1 MAELE
6 PGGGRGAMLVLA
18 VPSDVMEASI
28 EYLVDKRADALALQI
43 IKGEVCGAGVC
54 LLESDSGVRV
64 KVVGPDL

>member
-1 MAELE
+1 
-6 PGGGRGAMLVLA
+6 MLVLA

-43 IKGEVCGAGVC
+43 IKGEVRGAGVC
-54 LLESDSGVRV
+54 LLEADFGVRV